1 MSNELDRLCRFRVL
15 SPQLDF
21 SGKLLSFTSAPFLQT
36 STSAHVFIL
45 QPSGKSPFIKRSVL
59 IFRSFTAIGTS
70 SPLSAA
76 SIWVYTKKSFQD
88 SQQYKK
94 EKKNS
99 LYCPGRWKTLVSTQL
114 HRPQESYIV
123 WIQERYPLIFIFSE
137 TYCKCVAYFFL

>member
-15 SPQLDF
+15 SPELNF

-59 IFRSFTAIGTS
+59 IFSSFTAIGTS
-70 SPLSAA
+70 SPFSAA
-76 SIWVYTKKSFQD
+76 SIWVYKKKSFQD

-94 EKKNS
+94 EKKKS
-99 LYCPGRWKTLVSTQL
+99 LYCPGRWKTLVSKL
-114 HRPQESYIV
+114 SCIDLSNNKMCESKKDI
-123 WIQERYPLIFIFSE
+123 L
-137 TYCKCVAYFFL
+137 